1 MDASLLSLTAAAVRG
16 GHAASRSSR
25 DGEGADTGGAGA
37 FSSLLGASMAR
48 GEEAAGAGLPGPGVG
63 QGSAEAP
70 GLPMA
75 LRLRAAA
82 LAAAGREASGLEA
95 GARVVAD
102 GLDGL
107 DGLDGPDGAQDALP
121 PEAGAGDELPWQDEA
136 AALPAVIDP
145 VLLAQMALVMAPRPS
160 APAAQGDRGGDSA
173 GQGAALEAL
182 PPQAGAAWAMPPE
195 DRALPQDPA
204 PPMPGTDPAVP
215 PVSGAP
221 DGVDGSA
228 GTGGAELPPE
238 GSFVSRTA
246 PPDAGTGAEVDPEGA
261 APAAAARSSALPPW
275 AEASAGWRPQGLSGR
290 AATAATAAPGPAP
303 SRLPS
308 PPSAAETARAA
319 IAAAAS
325 GVPVPAGE
333 TKAVLVADR
342 AERLSGRGAGPDRA
356 GERPERAIERTDP
369 AGGLSAAGDRAL
381 ASWMMPAPTAS
392 AGATGPTGAAGIAE
406 PARSGP
412 EALEAFAER
421 AAVRASALSGRE
433 EERAQERS
441 EAVEGGFAAALA
453 TAGLAAPPQAAAA
466 TPVAASRVE
475 TPFGQPQFT
484 DEVVAHVAQHVSQ
497 SREGVREVVLH
508 LNPAEMGPVSVRI
521 EIEGQVASVDFGATH
536 EATRHQLEQSLPA
549 LADALRDDG
558 LSLGRSSVGDQAGQ
572 GSFGGSA
579 SGGGFTGQNDGRQ
592 REAPTPRDGSS
603 GTPRFSVEGFSG
615 EGAARSAPVR
625 GEPLQRRPGRADGL
639 DLFA

>member
-25 DGEGADTGGAGA
+25 DGEGADTAGAGA

-48 GEEAAGAGLPGPGVG
+48 GEEVAGAGRPGPGVG
-63 QGSAEAP
+63 QGATEAP
-70 GLPMA
+70 GLPVA

-82 LAAAGREASGLEA
+82 LAAAGREASVLEA
-95 GARVVAD
+95 GAMVVAD
-102 GLDGL
+102 GPAGSEDAQ
-107 DGLDGPDGAQDALP
+107 PPAVGA
-121 PEAGAGDELPWQDEA
+121 EDELPWQDEA
-136 AALPAVIDP
+136 AAPPAVIDP

-160 APAAQGDRGGDSA
+160 APAAEGERGGDPA
-173 GQGAALEAL
+173 GLGVGLEVL
-182 PPQAGAAWAMPPE
+182 PPQAGTALPMPAE
-195 DRALPQDPA
+195 DRVLSLDPA
-204 PPMPGTDPAVP
+204 APMPGTDPVVP

-221 DGVDGSA
+221 DGAAGMDGTALS
-228 GTGGAELPPE
+228 PD
-238 GSFVSRTA
+238 GSFVSQAA
-246 PPDAGTGAEVDPEGA
+246 PPDAGAAIGVDPDPSASAPVA
-261 APAAAARSSALPPW
+261 ASRPSVMPAW

-290 AATAATAAPGPAP
+290 AAAVATGAPGPVS
-303 SRLPS
+303 SRLP
-308 PPSAAETARAA
+308 PQPSAAETVRAA
-319 IAAAAS
+319 IAAAPGAAAAS
-325 GVPVPAGE
+325 GVQLPTGE
-333 TKAVLVADR
+333 AKAVLVADR
-342 AERLSGRGAGPDRA
+342 AERVSGRGAGPDRA
-356 GERPERAIERTDP
+356 GEGPERAIEWTDP
-369 AGGLSAAGDRAL
+369 AGSLSAAGDRAL
-381 ASWMMPAPTAS
+381 ASWMMPTPTAS
-392 AGATGPTGAAGIAE
+392 AGAAVSTGASVTAE
-406 PARSGP
+406 PARSGA
-412 EALEAFAER
+412 EALETFAER
-421 AAVRASALSGRE
+421 AAARTSALPGRD
-433 EERAQERS
+433 EERTPARS

-453 TAGLAAPPQAAAA
+453 TAGLAAAPPATAA

-508 LNPAEMGPVSVRI
+508 LNPVEMGPVSVRI

-536 EATRHQLEQSLPA
+536 EATRHHLEQSLPA

-603 GTPRFSVEGFSG
+603 GAPRFSVEGFSG
-615 EGAARSAPVR
+615 EAAARSAPVR